1 MPKSPRRRTLQD
13 TGRDVSFSL
22 AKLRALEGPPRE
34 PRAKEGC
41 LLEGQPS
48 TRKKRNRG
56 GDGDV
61 GLRGLLKAQ
70 M

>member
-1 MPKSPRRRTLQD
+1 MPKSPQWGTLQD

-22 AKLRALEGPPRE
+22 AKLRPLKGPPRE

-48 TRKKRNRG
+48 MRKNRNG
-56 GDGDV
+56 SGDGDL
-61 GLRGLLKAQ
+61 GLRGLLKAR